1 MSEIQTENKNPLS
14 IIFKSNKDGI
24 IMDEL
29 SSINDIPLFFQYLSD
44 EKISENE
51 KIKTLDKF
59 KEIISKNRYIIE
71 YFSELYIFFRIIF
84 IQIFISSIKISNN
97 LSFPRINNKY

>member
-14 IIFKSNKDGI
+14 IILKSNKDGI

-59 KEIISKNRYIIE
+59 RKRKTNS
-71 YFSELYIFFRIIF
+71 
-84 IQIFISSIKISNN
+84 
-97 LSFPRINNKY
+97 